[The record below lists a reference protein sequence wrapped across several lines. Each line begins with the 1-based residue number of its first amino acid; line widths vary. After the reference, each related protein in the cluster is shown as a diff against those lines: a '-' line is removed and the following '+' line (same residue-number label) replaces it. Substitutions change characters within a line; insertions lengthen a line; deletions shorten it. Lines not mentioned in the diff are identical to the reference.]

1 MTRTLR
7 ALIAFALLGAG
18 VVGCSSGTTTPT
30 AAPSAGPSLP
40 SFGGTDESDVPDG
53 FKTYDNDA
61 YSFAY
66 PEEWELVERQGS
78 DGPVVVVEGPVTSAG
93 LPQQFIVATQENYS
107 GDMDLVVNAFDFV
120 RTLPEQQVLRDERV
134 AFMGEVEAQV
144 TDRTFDAPTAS
155 GQARA
160 RTLEL
165 RLITAERLL
174 IATSAR
180 TSDADF
186 AASALPAVFDSF
198 RLTP

>member
-1 MTRTLR
+1 MTRTIA
-7 ALIAFALLGAG
+7 ALIALALLGAG
-18 VVGCSSGTTTPT
+18 VAGCSSGTTTPT
-30 AAPSAGPSLP
+30 AAPSVGQSLP
-40 SFGGTDESDVPDG
+40 SFGSLEEPDVPEN
-53 FKTYDNDA
+53 FMTYDGGA

-93 LPQQFIVATQENYS
+93 LPQQFIVATQDNYA

-120 RTLPEQQVLRDERV
+120 RTLPEQEVLRDERV

-174 IATSAR
+174 VATSAR
-180 TSDADF
+180 TSSADF
-186 AASALPAVFDSF
+186 EASPLPVVFDSF
-198 RLTP
+198 RLAT